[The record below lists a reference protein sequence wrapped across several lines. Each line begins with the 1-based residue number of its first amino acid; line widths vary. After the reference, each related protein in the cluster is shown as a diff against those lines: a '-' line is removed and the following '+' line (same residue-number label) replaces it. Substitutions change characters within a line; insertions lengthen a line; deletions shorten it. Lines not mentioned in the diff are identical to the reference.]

1 MAYDF
6 PMDWLALTFISVL
19 FRALYGV
26 LSKVMSSRIEASA
39 YTQATILPLAA
50 AFIALVISP
59 FIGGISLDP
68 AKLNLTAAILVVLGQ
83 GLGNILYFA
92 SIKNLT
98 NGTAQI
104 AFSSILVFNTLLA
117 LIFLNLHLSPLN
129 VFGIVLLM
137 IGILS
142 VVTGK
147 VELNV
152 KGVLLMLLA
161 ALCYAVF
168 QLSSAV
174 ISKEVP
180 PATYLLIAYL
190 GGALVVVVVKSKL
203 VFQELSQAQLS
214 KTAGIALLTAA
225 PSLGNFIFAYYAYRT
240 APEPA
245 KVAILLTSQ
254 VVVTVFLSYFMLKEK
269 DHVWRKVLAGVL
281 ILVAAA
287 VIKS

>member
-1 MAYDF
+1 
-6 PMDWLALTFISVL
+6 MDWLALTFISVF
-19 FRALYGV
+19 FRALYGIMT
-26 LSKVMSSRIEASA
+26 KIMSGRIEASP

-50 AFIALVISP
+50 AFIALLISP
-59 FIGGISLDP
+59 FIGGISVDF
-68 AKLNLTAAILVVLGQ
+68 AKLNFGATLLVVIGQ

-129 VFGIVLLM
+129 VFGIILLL
-137 IGILS
+137 IAILS
-142 VVTGK
+142 VVKGK
-147 VELNV
+147 VKLNV
-152 KGVLLMLLA
+152 RGVLLMLLA
-161 ALCYAVF
+161 ALCFAVF

-180 PATYLLIAYL
+180 PATYLLISYVGA
-190 GGALVVVVVKSKL
+190 ALVVVLVKPGIVL
-203 VFQELSQAQLS
+203 RELSQAKLS
-214 KTAGIALLTAA
+214 KIAGILLLTAA
-225 PSLGNFIFAYYAYRT
+225 PSLGNFLFAYYAYRI

-254 VVVTVFLSYFMLKEK
+254 VVVTVFLSYFILKEQ
-269 DHVWRKVLAGVL
+269 DQVWRKIVAGVL
-281 ILVAAA
+281 IVAAA
-287 VIKS
+287 ALVKL